1 MNTLFIHLD
10 VSTLEWDELF
20 YIMIAAVLLGTIV
33 SLVYLITKRHTV
45 HDKSFVT
52 TLIMLPLVISMI
64 ILLISN
70 ASWAAAFSLAGVFAL
85 VRFRTVI
92 ADSRD
97 ITFILST
104 VAIGIACAIGQIGFG
119 VYIVLFFSAV
129 FFILNL
135 FGLDKLKG
143 SHSRLQIVIPENLDF
158 TSVFKEIFDKYLSN
172 CQMQKVR
179 TTDFGSLFEVTY
191 LIKFKPDVDQKAFI
205 DELRVR
211 NNNLNIILVNNYAAM
226 LLSD

>member
-10 VSTLEWDELF
+10 LTTLEWDELF
-20 YIMIAAVLLGTIV
+20 YIMVAAALLGLII
-33 SLVYLITKRHTV
+33 SLVYLITHRHTV

-97 ITFILST
+97 ITYILST
-104 VAIGIACAIGQIGFG
+104 VAIGIACAIGEIGFG
-119 VYIVLFFSAV
+119 IYIVLFFSAI

-135 FGLDKLKG
+135 FGFDRLKG

-158 TSVFKEIFDKYLSN
+158 TNAFKEIFAKYLSN

-179 TTDFGSLFEVTY
+179 TTDFGSLFEITY

-211 NNNLNIILVNNYAAM
+211 NNNLTITLVNNYAAM
-226 LLSD
+226 MIAE